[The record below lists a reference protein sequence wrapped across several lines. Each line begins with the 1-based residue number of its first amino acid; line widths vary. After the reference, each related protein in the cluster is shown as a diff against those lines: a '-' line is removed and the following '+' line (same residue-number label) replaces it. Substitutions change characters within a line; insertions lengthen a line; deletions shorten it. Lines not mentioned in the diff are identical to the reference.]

1 LSDLLVRL
9 ALDASGLDVQLKG
22 VSKKFKEAAKS
33 IAAITLPVAAV
44 AGIAKMVD
52 GLAAIGE
59 RAIEAAG
66 SLQDTSEQLGVT
78 AERLQELRL
87 VAQNAGV
94 DVGTF
99 DKSLGILNRTLGQA
113 AMGQGNFEK
122 IAKQAGISLRNEQ
135 GEIKTTAEVWDALT
149 AKVQS
154 GALSQNEAI
163 GLAAAAFGRGGG
175 VMVQILKQTA
185 EEQQKVIDTAR
196 RFGAIL
202 SNEVVASAD
211 EYGDQLALIK
221 KGTEAL
227 GIQSG
232 MILAPLTI
240 KWAEMKNEIAGAVT
254 ELARASGL
262 IDNNTFLME
271 RQLRQL
277 EETINAHREYLAL
290 TKHPAPEQDALLQK
304 WVADWVKL
312 KNTIEEAKKAAAGNV
327 KPPER
332 GAGGDVELSDEDAK
346 AELAL
351 VTAVYAERDRL
362 ALEEIAAETQRAE
375 EKARI
380 LKQVADYELG
390 LVMEELAQMETLR
403 LEGHE
408 KELAQEQAWAEVM
421 AAERERAA
429 GMEIEQYLAKE
440 GMLTEARREGM
451 EARLAF
457 DQMEAGQKVATTIG
471 ALTKITA
478 AVAQHSKKAFELNK
492 LAAIAN
498 AIVNTAQGATKALAQ
513 GGFAGI
519 AMAAA
524 VIGAGAVQIAAIK
537 KTQYQGGGTGTTPS
551 AVGTTPVVNSQPV
564 SGGGGS
570 AQPGSVIRVEG
581 LNGASLFNGKAVRE
595 LLERLQ
601 DAQKD
606 GGRLVIA

>member
-1 LSDLLVRL
+1 VSDLLVRL
-9 ALDASGLDVQLKG
+9 KLDDKGLDSQLKG
-22 VSKKFKEAAKS
+22 VTSKFKDTAMKVAA
-33 IAAITLPVAAV
+33 IAAPVVAITA
-44 AGIAKMVD
+44 IAKVVS

-59 RAIEAAG
+59 KAIQAAG
-66 SLQDTSEQLGVT
+66 SLQDTSQQLGVT

-87 VAQNAGV
+87 LAQNAGV
-94 DVGTF
+94 GVEAF

-113 AMGQGNFEK
+113 ATGQGNFEK
-122 IAKQAGISLRNEQ
+122 IAQQAGISLRDEQ
-135 GEIKTTAEVWDALT
+135 GEIKATAVVWDDLT
-149 AKVQS
+149 RKVQS
-154 GALSQNEAI
+154 GALTQNEAI
-163 GLAAAAFGRGGG
+163 ALASAAFGKGGG
-175 VMVQILKQTA
+175 AMVQILKQTA
-185 EEQQKVIDTAR
+185 AEQQKVIDTAR
-196 RFGAIL
+196 QFGAIL
-202 SNEVVASAD
+202 SNELVRSAD
-211 EYGDQLALIK
+211 EYGDQLDLVN

-232 MILAPLTI
+232 LILAPLTI
-240 KWAEMKNEIAGAVT
+240 KWAELKNSIAGAVA
-254 ELARASGL
+254 ELARATGL
-262 IDNNTFLME
+262 IDDNMLLME
-271 RQLRQL
+271 RRLVDIKRLIADREAFLLSIKVDPKSDAFVQNMTGELDQLLVKMHDIKRAQA
-277 EETINAHREYLAL
+277 EAAPPARVDEGGVETSE
-290 TKHPAPEQDALLQK
+290 D
-304 WVADWVKL
+304 
-312 KNTIEEAKKAAAGNV
+312 
-327 KPPER
+327 
-332 GAGGDVELSDEDAK
+332 DAK

-351 VTAVYAERDRL
+351 ITAVYAEKDRL
-362 ALEEIAAETQRAE
+362 AAEEVAQEMEWANVLAAERE
-375 EKARI
+375 R
-380 LKQVADYELG
+380 VAVD
-390 LVMEELAQMETLR
+390 ELASLAGYAELMTAERERLHME
-403 LEGHE
+403 
-408 KELAQEQAWAEVM
+408 ELAQEQAWAEVM
-421 AAERERAA
+421 VAERERAA
-429 GMEIEQYLAKE
+429 GMEVEQYLAKE

-551 AVGTTPVVNSQPV
+551 AVGTTPVVNGQPF
-564 SGGGGS
+564 GGGGGAS
-570 AQPGSVIRVEG
+570 QPGSVIRVEG

-606 GGRLVIA
+606 GSRLVIA